1 MRNSDMLPSLTSL
14 DEGFSSATI
23 LGAQMSQEGLEDPF
37 DWSFEANPL
46 LPLTEAGS
54 GGNPQS
60 TPTN

>member
-14 DEGFSSATI
+14 NEGSSSATI
-23 LGAQMSQEGLEDPF
+23 LGAQIRREGLEDRL

-46 LPLTEAGS
+46 LPLTEASS

-60 TPTN
+60 APTN